1 MSTLPVRSVS
11 LLLIVAMGAL
21 AQEERPRARELGI
34 APGVMSPGPLNAI
47 TDVKG
52 VKVGQRT
59 VIRGDSVR
67 TGATAILPHDGN
79 LFQEKVRGAVYV
91 FNAFGKLIGSTQVE
105 ELGVIETPI
114 LLTNTLAVWEAADA
128 LKRYTLDLSGNEDV
142 RSVNPVVSETNDG
155 RLNDIRGEHLK
166 QEDFLAAIREAK
178 GGPVEEGAVGAGTGT
193 TALGFKGGIGT
204 SSRLLTEK
212 QGGYTVGVLVQ
223 SNFGGVLIMDGVPVG
238 EELAAER
245 GRALLEGEEDLDLAD
260 GSIMMVVATDAPADA
275 RQLKRIARRAS
286 FGLARTG
293 SSGGHGSG
301 DFVIAFSTERDA
313 AAQMEDL
320 RLQPSFQATIEA
332 TEEAILN
339 SILRATS
346 MDGHQGS
353 RADALP
359 IGRLREILKGYGR

>member
-1 MSTLPVRSVS
+1 MPKSNWKCGL
-11 LLLIVAMGAL
+11 
-21 AQEERPRARELGI
+21 
-34 APGVMSPGPLNAI
+34 
-47 TDVKG
+47 KG
-52 VKVGQRT
+52 
-59 VIRGDSVR
+59 
-67 TGATAILPHDGN
+67 
-79 LFQEKVRGAVYV
+79 
-91 FNAFGKLIGSTQVE
+91 
-105 ELGVIETPI
+105 
-114 LLTNTLAVWEAADA
+114 
-128 LKRYTLDLSGNEDV
+128 YTLDLSGNEDV
-142 RSVNPVVSETNDG
+142 RSVNPVVGETNDG

-193 TALGFKGGIGT
+193 TVFGFKGGIGT

-223 SNFGGVLIMDGVPVG
+223 SNFSGVLIVDGVPVG

-313 AAQMEDL
+313 AARMEDL
-320 RLQPSFQATIEA
+320 RLQPLFQATIEA

-339 SILRATS
+339 SMLRATS

-359 IGRLREILKGYGR
+359 IGRLREILKQYGR